1 MAAQALGLRFAE
13 GAAGSIDLS
22 QGHEPREAFL
32 VPGPGPYLL
41 AHSVGCLPHA
51 AARQLQSEFVE
62 TWARSASDAWPQWL
76 ESIERFRAALARFL
90 GGSAAEY
97 CPQPGVSAGLAS
109 VISAMPPPEPG
120 RRVWLAA
127 EDAFPSMGFVLQQAR
142 RLGYEFR
149 LIPRGHHPDRLE
161 TWADAIQ
168 PDVCGVLVTHVHF
181 NTGRVSPVRAIAGL
195 CRERGA
201 LSVLDVAQSAGI
213 VPIDVRALGVDVM
226 VGSCIK
232 WLCGGPG
239 AGFLWVRE
247 PLIASMD
254 PVDVGWFS
262 HESPFEFD
270 IRSYRHA
277 PDARRFWG
285 GTPSIAP
292 YVMATASLGV
302 LQDFGI
308 ERLVSHN
315 RRLTEAVR
323 ARIPREW
330 QDRLPTHP
338 TGGTLCIDLG
348 AEREGVQQRLAA
360 AGARVDHRGSV
371 LRMSFHVWNSDD
383 DVDAVARAWPGRAS
397 RALL

>member
-1 MAAQALGLRFAE
+1 MRGLFA
-13 GAAGSIDLS
+13 
-22 QGHEPREAFL
+22 

-51 AARQLQSEFVE
+51 AARQLQTEFLE
-62 TWARSASDAWPQWL
+62 PWAHSAGDAWPRWL
-76 ESIERFRAALARFL
+76 DASERFRAALARFL

-109 VISAMPPPEPG
+109 VVSAMPLPDPG
-120 RRVWLAA
+120 RRTWLAA

-161 TWADAIQ
+161 TWAAAIQ

-181 NTGRVSPVRAIAGL
+181 NTGRVSPAGGIAAI

-213 VPIDVRALGVDVM
+213 VPIDVRALGVDVV

-239 AGFLWVRE
+239 AGFLWMRE
-247 PLIASMD
+247 PLLASMD
-254 PVDVGWFS
+254 PIDVGWFS
-262 HESPFEFD
+262 HASPFEFD
-270 IRSYRHA
+270 IRSYRPA
-277 PDARRFWG
+277 QDARRFWG
-285 GTPSIAP
+285 GTPAIAP
-292 YVMATASLGV
+292 FVMATAGLEV
-302 LQDFGI
+302 LAGI
-308 ERLVSHN
+308 GMERLASHN
-315 RRLTEAVR
+315 RRLTAALRE
-323 ARIPREW
+323 RIPPAW
-330 QDRLPTHP
+330 QDRLPQHA

-348 AEREGVQQRLAA
+348 AEREQVAQRLAA
-360 AGARVDHRGSV
+360 AGARADHRGSV
-371 LRMSFHVWNSDD
+371 LRLSFHAWNTDA
-383 DVDAVARAWPGRAS
+383 DVDVAAVAWPDRPPAPDPGATT
-397 RALL
+397 